1 MVEGPNSLGGIFK
14 MGSCLTLK
22 NINELCVGE
31 NNELFDFFIPSY
43 QRGYR
48 WTEQVTKLLND
59 LLEFYNSTPGKD
71 DIYCLQ
77 PIIVK
82 RYSSEKLRYE
92 TVDGQQRLTTIILIL
107 DYLLRENEVRFSLSY
122 ARGDAN
128 SIDKHYIEL
137 AKKNIK
143 DWFKERQKETPNVR
157 ITSEIERILTNY
169 VTLIWYELTPE
180 TTGDECRRIFRNINS
195 GKIPLTV
202 SEITKAMLLNE
213 KLYANDKGEQLYR
226 ASVWDEMSHTLEDRA
241 FWEFISEDEFDS
253 PTRTDYILTLEWCA
267 KNGRSKTP
275 EHISEIFN
283 FFESQ
288 LIGDIN
294 SSKLKVEEIFAILRD
309 YFRIFQDWYANPE
322 YCNYIGYLVRYKA
335 GGLKKLIEII
345 NQYKRDSHSAFL
357 IWLKREVK
365 KTVASYNFEELSYAE
380 SKDKPHIQDFLLL
393 FSIIT
398 ANKLEQRFDFNPSGG
413 WSLEHIFAQRSEIIK
428 PDERVSWIRKY
439 QNSKIIEVVR
449 RSIEDEEYYIKLDE
463 LEKDIDA
470 YINANSTSDD
480 LFIELFGRIGDLVE
494 HYDITNIH
502 SISNLALLSKDD
514 NSSLN
519 NAPFHKKRGM
529 IIAMSRRGKNRI
541 PQATLNVFQKVYS
554 TSPDDNSVYRG
565 NLDIWSKQDSE
576 AYLQNIIFELSD
588 FIGKGNHNE

>member
-1 MVEGPNSLGGIFK
+1 

-22 NINELCVGE
+22 NINEICVGE
-31 NNELFDFFIPSY
+31 NGKLFDFFIPSY

-48 WTEQVTKLLND
+48 WTEQITKLLND
-59 LLEFYNSTPGKD
+59 LLEFYNSSPAKD

-82 RYSSEKLRYE
+82 CRRSKELCYE
-92 TVDGQQRLTTIILIL
+92 TVDGQQRLTTILLIL

-122 ARGDAN
+122 ERGDAN

-137 AKKNIK
+137 GKNNIR
-143 DWFKERQKETPNVR
+143 DWFKERQKDTPNVR
-157 ITSEIERILTNY
+157 ITSEIERILTNN
-169 VTLIWYELTPE
+169 VTLIWYELPPE
-180 TTGDECRRIFRNINS
+180 TTSDECRRIFRNINA

-241 FWEFISEDEFDS
+241 FWGFISEDKFS
-253 PTRTDYILTLEWCA
+253 APTRADYILTLEWCA
-267 KNGRSKTP
+267 KNDKSKTP
-275 EHISEIFN
+275 EHLSEIFN

-288 LIGDIN
+288 LIGDID
-294 SSKLKVEEIFAILRD
+294 SSKLRVEETFAILRD
-309 YFRIFQDWYANPE
+309 YFRIFQDWFANPE
-322 YCNYIGYLVRYKA
+322 YFNYIGYLVRYKA
-335 GGLKKLIEII
+335 RGLEKLIEII
-345 NQYKRDSHSAFL
+345 YRYKQDSHPAFL

-365 KTVASYNFEELSYAE
+365 RTVASYNLEELSYAE

-393 FSIIT
+393 FSIII
-398 ANKLEQRFDFNPSGG
+398 ANKLGQRFDFNPSGG

-428 PDERVSWIRKY
+428 PDERALWLQKY
-439 QNSKIIEVVR
+439 LNSNIIEVVS
-449 RSIEDEEYYIKLDE
+449 RSADDEQYRIKLKKLKE
-463 LEKDIDA
+463 DIVA
-470 YINANSTSDD
+470 FINANSTSDD
-480 LFIELFGRIGDLVE
+480 AFIELFGRIGDLVE
-494 HYDITNIH
+494 HYNIANVH
-502 SISNLALLSKDD
+502 SISNLALLGKDD

-519 NAPFHKKRGM
+519 NVPFYEKRGK
-529 IIAMSRRGKNRI
+529 IIAMSRNGNSSI

-565 NLDIWSKQDSE
+565 NLDIWSRQDSE
-576 AYLQNIIFELSD
+576 AYLQNIKLELSD
-588 FIGKGNHNE
+588 FIGEGENNE